1 MSEALIQKK
10 YFIGTS
16 SKDTWSSVYAY
27 KPQNPEYRE
36 KRGEVF
42 AAIQLK
48 GPENFSLG
56 TAGGLLLDRFHEAYF
71 ENEKDT
77 VIVALE
83 KALIKTGDFLREILK
98 NDDADKEGVDLSM
111 ITLVIQ
117 GDLIFVVSLGGGKLY
132 INREGELNEIS
143 SVLKDPTGAGLIK
156 EASLVAKRGDVY
168 LLGTPE
174 FDKEILKQ
182 DILEVTEDFNEKPIK
197 TRVFEDSS
205 KVATMLIGFNIDRK
219 NKIKN
224 VDEVKEAQ
232 KSQESPT
239 PEEALLN
246 IDSEIKEEPTELV
259 EPSVPPEPIILAD
272 QTEKLEDVE
281 DEDLT
286 VGDLIAE
293 SKSVETINEENEFDL
308 DGDLDREEI
317 LEEANEDNHEKEQV
331 ATEIDQIEE
340 IPTDKDLND
349 GLETA
354 TEDVPQAIETATKIS
369 PFKSKLIGLKDSVF
383 TKIKSITTKKDKPA
397 LIVHEGDSIKQIQ
410 PTQVNI
416 PSRIEQIE
424 KQKDIANMKTYQ
436 VILLKIK
443 NFFTGIFRKIK
454 ELVWDN
460 WLGFGKNYGDLYL
473 QQQAR
478 KRRYGFLFVLIIFVI
493 AILYYSI
500 DGAVNTQKTKE
511 QEELARQK
519 FTEVQN
525 EIDTIEEQAIYLTS
539 ASGGDERKI
548 QALNKLTD
556 AENKLKE
563 LESFSSLTQEISA
576 EKTTITTLRNQF
588 NRIIPITEATVIAD
602 LGDIFPNTNPTD
614 IELANAKIFLAD
626 GKAGKIYSFDYY
638 GNNRAEV
645 ASGFTN
651 PKSITFDSNNN
662 TLLVLD
668 ETPDNAISI
677 INLAD
682 NSVKKMSA
690 TSLSKIAGTTQIE
703 AALIGGKDPRLYLLN
718 PEKKNISYY
727 TRSGNTYST
736 LINRNTWDD
745 LISATDF
752 KVDEGR
758 IYITLQKNLGLYR
771 DYNKKEDT
779 INIQKMNEGDNF
791 VAATALYVDGVNVYI
806 ADPINKRVL
815 VFKKGTPDIPLV
827 AQYVYSGSNE
837 NDFTNIKEIV
847 ADRNHNKIFILNNT
861 KIITL
866 DMSLLSVYN

>member
-16 SKDTWSSVYAY
+16 SKSTWCSVYTY
-27 KPQNPEYRE
+27 RPQNPEYRK

-48 GPENFSLG
+48 GPEDFSLG

-71 ENEKDT
+71 ENEKDSI
-77 VIVALE
+77 IVSLE
-83 KALIKTGDFLREILK
+83 KALIKAGDFLRDILK
-98 NDDADKEGVDLSM
+98 NDDADKEGVDLS
-111 ITLVIQ
+111 IIALVIQ
-117 GDLIFVVSLGGGKLY
+117 DDLIFVVSLGGGKLY

-143 SVLKDPTGAGLIK
+143 SVLKDPTGEGLVK

-168 LLGTPE
+168 LLGTPD

-182 DILEVTEDFNEKPIK
+182 DILQVTEDFTEKPIK

-205 KVATMLIGFNIDRK
+205 KVATMLIGYSIDRK
-219 NKIKN
+219 NLVKKVEVAEVSNQENQISDKIEEQKEQLEK
-224 VDEVKEAQ
+224 VEV
-232 KSQESPT
+232 
-239 PEEALLN
+239 
-246 IDSEIKEEPTELV
+246 EEPILPENPIVTDTE
-259 EPSVPPEPIILAD
+259 
-272 QTEKLEDVE
+272 TEKTSSFELESKVAEINDETIDE
-281 DEDLT
+281 DELT
-286 VGDLIAE
+286 VGDLIEKSKTDE
-293 SKSVETINEENEFDL
+293 SDL
-308 DGDLDREEI
+308 DKDFEDLDSENDVEKDSEAEKVDNIIDEKLVQDQNINPEEDI
-317 LEEANEDNHEKEQV
+317 
-331 ATEIDQIEE
+331 
-340 IPTDKDLND
+340 
-349 GLETA
+349 
-354 TEDVPQAIETATKIS
+354 QAVTSTKTNPI
-369 PFKSKLIGLKDSVF
+369 KSKILILKDSLF
-383 TKIKSITTKKDKPA
+383 SKIKSIKFKKEKPA
-397 LIVHEGDSIKQIQ
+397 LIVHEGESIKEIQ
-410 PTQVNI
+410 PPQSNI

-424 KQKDIANMKTYQ
+424 RQKDIAEMKTYQ
-436 VILLKIK
+436 VIILKIK
-443 NFFTGIFRKIK
+443 NFFIGIFKKIK

-519 FTEVQN
+519 FTEIQT
-525 EIDTIEEQAIYLTS
+525 EINTIEEQAIYLTS

-548 QALNKLTD
+548 QALNKLTE
-556 AENKLKE
+556 AESKLGG
-563 LESFSSLTQEISA
+563 LESYKSLAQEIST
-576 EKTTITTLRNQF
+576 EKATIALLKNQF
-588 NRIIPITEATVIAD
+588 KRIIPITEATVIAD
-602 LGDIFPNTNPTD
+602 LGDIFPNTEPSD
-614 IELANAKIFLAD
+614 IEIANGKIYLSDA
-626 GKAGKIYSFDYY
+626 KAGKIYSFDYY

-668 ETPDNAISI
+668 DNADNAISI
-677 INLAD
+677 INLSNNAV
-682 NSVKKMSA
+682 NKMAA

-736 LINRNTWDD
+736 LINRNNWDD

-758 IYITLQKNLGLYR
+758 IYLTLQKNLGLYR
-771 DYNKKEDT
+771 DYNKKEDV
-779 INIQKMNEGDNF
+779 INIQRMNEGDNF
-791 VAATALYVDGVNVYI
+791 VAATALYVDGVYVYI

-837 NDFTNIKEIV
+837 FDFGSIKEII

-866 DMSLLSVYN
+866 DMNLLSVYN